1 MWRAS
6 VCGRRSSK
14 SHRPERARRR
24 CCREWRPGT
33 RRTGPQLLP
42 AAEGLCE
49 VAGMEHPSTSAEITA
64 AFLATMSLL
73 HSAVRLSRRHRQSLA
88 VGAIIAVRVS
98 ENPPRLRSHMPR
110 GKQLDP
116 SILQAALAG
125 LEFQRQRLDQQ
136 IAKVEGL
143 LAPARRKPTAA
154 QEPAKPRR
162 TMSLAARR
170 RISAAQK
177 RRWAQLKKSQQ
188 AKKLAK

>member
-1 MWRAS
+1 
-6 VCGRRSSK
+6 
-14 SHRPERARRR
+14 
-24 CCREWRPGT
+24 
-33 RRTGPQLLP
+33 
-42 AAEGLCE
+42 
-49 VAGMEHPSTSAEITA
+49 
-64 AFLATMSLL
+64 
-73 HSAVRLSRRHRQSLA
+73 
-88 VGAIIAVRVS
+88 
-98 ENPPRLRSHMPR
+98 MPR